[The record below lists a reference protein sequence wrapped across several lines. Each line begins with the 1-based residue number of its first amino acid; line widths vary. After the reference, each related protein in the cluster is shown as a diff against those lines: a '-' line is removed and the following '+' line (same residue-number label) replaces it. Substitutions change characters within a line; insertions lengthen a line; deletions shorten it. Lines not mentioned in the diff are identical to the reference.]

1 MKTLKY
7 SRNWAYEDMCD
18 VTFVDGTVLSLYGQT
33 DNKGRIAWI
42 EYDGVQYAPEQF
54 GMLEIESVQFMTP
67 AKLEVKTPAN
77 VLVEVYLRL
86 GRSISEGDTE
96 RKMRIRSQI
105 ADEIHKRG
113 LSIHDLMS
121 EQSA

>member
-7 SRNWAYEDMCD
+7 SRNWAFEDIFD
-18 VTFVDGTVLSLYGQT
+18 VHFVDGSSQQCYGQT
-33 DNKGRIAWI
+33 DSKGRIGFI
-42 EYDGVQYAPEQF
+42 DYDGVQYTPEQF
-54 GMLEIESVQFMTP
+54 DMLEITSVHYMTP
-67 AKLEVKTPAN
+67 AKLEVKTPAD

-86 GRSISEGDTE
+86 GRTISEGDTE